1 METNLFGTM
10 QVTRAIL
17 PVMRRQGTGLVITVC
32 STSGIKAVPGGS
44 VYSASKFALE
54 GWSEE
59 MNIDMKP
66 FGIRFMLLEPGPFR
80 TDFTNESAS
89 MHLADTPIEA
99 KVVNTENAPL
109 HGCW

>member
-10 QVTRAIL
+10 QVTHAIL
-17 PVMRRQGTGLVITVC
+17 PVMRRQGTGLVITVS

-54 GWSEE
+54 GWSEG

-80 TDFTNESAS
+80 TDFANESAS

-99 KVVNTENAPL
+99 KVVNTENPPL